1 MKSFAVEGT
10 VFWLIATAILA
21 GGSSLGPDVAIL
33 ATGLVYAVLYLVVA
47 YFAWNRKKWAFIGAT
62 VLSLVSLIGGLAF
75 GFVEG
80 WPTTGWEFFS
90 GGGFLSVPLLLV
102 IFFSLRAYRELAAA

>member
-1 MKSFAVEGT
+1 MRSFAVEGT

-62 VLSLVSLIGGLAF
+62 VLSLVSLIGSLAF
-75 GFVEG
+75 GIGEG
-80 WPTTGWEFFS
+80 VTTGWEFLS
-90 GGGFLSVPLLLV
+90 GGGFLSVTILLV
-102 IFFSLRAYRELAAA
+102 VFFSLRAYRELAAA